1 MTQWGSVALIVG
13 VLAIAAYFVV
23 NATDQTTDCS
33 GISAFNPACWLS
45 SITNT
50 ATNELNTVLIILGLV
65 IVLVIGLLAFGPQT
79 GHIARGASAL
89 AVL

>member
-1 MTQWGSVALIVG
+1 MTRWGSVAVIIG
-13 VLAIAAYFVV
+13 ALAIAAYFVV
-23 NATDQTTDCS
+23 NSTDQSTDCS

-50 ATNELNTVLIILGLV
+50 VTNEANTILIIVALV
-65 IVLVIGLLAFGPQT
+65 IVVVVGLLAFGPQT
-79 GHIARGASAL
+79 QHIARGASAL